1 MLSFGIYRG
10 PQSFCHSF
18 IALPM
23 VRCLKS
29 APKFSA
35 EVSQVAT
42 VVMETTQLILSQLKN
57 IYHSELR
64 IE

>member
-1 MLSFGIYRG
+1 
-10 PQSFCHSF
+10 
-18 IALPM
+18 M

-29 APKFSA
+29 APKFPA